1 MAGPALQLR
10 RQQYKHP
17 FGFEM
22 GTLNPETVVEVLNY
36 LFNTT
41 AWKHQPELVTRK
53 VKAWRERLFIDG
65 PGSIGRGATPPPQT
79 HSLFAPVPEPVIM
92 VADEPEDD
100 GTRLPWETPEPEAW
114 IEEAIALRQQ
124 EPPMGWE
131 RIALT
136 LKRPKTTV
144 RRVVGDA
151 MRDRGI
157 EVG

>member
-1 MAGPALQLR
+1 MSSPALQLR
-10 RQQYKHP
+10 RQQFKHP

-41 AWKHQPELVTRK
+41 AWKSQPELIRRK
-53 VKAWRERLFIDG
+53 VMAWRERLYMDS
-65 PGSIGRGATPPPQT
+65 PGSIGRGATPPPQA
-79 HSLFAPVPEPVIM
+79 HSLFAPVPEPVVM
-92 VADEPEDD
+92 VAEDE
-100 GTRLPWETPEPEAW
+100 GVRLPWDPPESEAW

-124 EPPMGWE
+124 DPPMGWE

-144 RRVVGDA
+144 RRVVGEA
-151 MRDRGI
+151 MRERGL